1 MYIQYKIFGKS
12 WSFIC
17 KASQSIQYVCK
28 VVILFFANL
37 NTKRA
42 KCFVA
47 LDKIKFTNGNIVKVI
62 KHSKLKIL
70 NCNSFLSG
78 LTNTLRLFGSCNA
91 LTTARS
97 NPLTTSTFSRGIVCL
112 CSISFLPLLCFYQR
126 FFARE
131 TIFCFPSSCKYIYHD
146 LQSSREMN

>member
-47 LDKIKFTNGNIVKVI
+47 LDKIKFTNGNIVKTT
-62 KHSKLKIL
+62 KHNKLKIL
-70 NCNSFLSG
+70 GFNFFLPCLSFLWI
-78 LTNTLRLFGSCNA
+78 L
-91 LTTARS
+91 
-97 NPLTTSTFSRGIVCL
+97 
-112 CSISFLPLLCFYQR
+112 
-126 FFARE
+126 
-131 TIFCFPSSCKYIYHD
+131 YIYIYIYIYILYIGVCAYMYIYYIYAYIYMYYVYIYIYMYIYIYILHITIYIYI
-146 LQSSREMN
+146 